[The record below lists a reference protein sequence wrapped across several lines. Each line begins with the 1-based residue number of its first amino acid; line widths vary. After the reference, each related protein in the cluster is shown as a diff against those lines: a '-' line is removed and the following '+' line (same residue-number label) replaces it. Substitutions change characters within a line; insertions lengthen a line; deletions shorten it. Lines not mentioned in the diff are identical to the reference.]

1 VAIFTFVVQGL
12 LGRRSA
18 CRRIEEHGP
27 EINRLR
33 GDAQMDLQLKG
44 RTAVVTGATRG
55 IGRAIA
61 ELFAEEGANVAVC
74 ARHADQVAETVKA
87 LQAKG
92 VKAFGQA
99 VDIGDGP
106 ALQGFVNA
114 AAEALGGL
122 HVLVSNASALVQGN
136 AEDAWK
142 AMFEIDIMGA
152 VRSFEAAR
160 PHMEKAAAETGDAAF
175 LITSSI
181 SAAEADAPNSYGALK
196 AAQIHFAKGVAREN
210 AAKKI
215 RCNVVSPGTVF
226 FEGGVWGNVKAN
238 APAFFETMIKR
249 NPTGRMATPEEIAAA
264 TVFLAS
270 PRSAFT
276 TGVNLVVDGA
286 ISRRANF

>member
-1 VAIFTFVVQGL
+1 
-12 LGRRSA
+12 
-18 CRRIEEHGP
+18 
-27 EINRLR
+27 
-33 GDAQMDLQLKG
+33 MDLQLKG
-44 RTAVVTGATRG
+44 KCAVVTGASRG

-61 ELFAEEGANVAVC
+61 EAFADEGANVAIC
-74 ARHADQVAETVKA
+74 ARNAGQVAEAVTA
-87 LQAKG
+87 LEGRG

-99 VDIGDGP
+99 VDIADGA
-106 ALQGFVNA
+106 ALKAFIGA

-122 HVLVSNASALVQGN
+122 DVLVSNASALVQGN

-142 AMFEIDIMGA
+142 AMFDVDMMGA
-152 VRSFEAAR
+152 VRSYEAAR
-160 PHMEKAAAETGDAAF
+160 PHLEAAAQAKGDAAF
-175 LITSSI
+175 IITSSI
-181 SAAEADAPNSYGALK
+181 SAAETDNPNCYGAMK
-196 AAQIHFAKGVAREN
+196 AALIHYAKGVAREG
-210 AAKKI
+210 AAKKV

-226 FEGGVWGNVKAN
+226 FEGGVWGNVKAS

-276 TGVNLVVDGA
+276 TGINMVVDGA

>member
-1 VAIFTFVVQGL
+1 
-12 LGRRSA
+12 
-18 CRRIEEHGP
+18 
-27 EINRLR
+27 
-33 GDAQMDLQLKG
+33 MDLQLKG
-44 RTAVVTGATRG
+44 KSAVVTGATRG

-61 ELFAEEGANVAVC
+61 DLLADEGANVAIC
-74 ARHADQVAETVKA
+74 ARNAEQVAAAVKA

-92 VKAFGQA
+92 VKAYGEV
-99 VDIGDGP
+99 VDIADGA
-106 ALQGFVNA
+106 ALKAFVGK

-122 HVLVSNASALVQGN
+122 DILVSNASALVQGN
-136 AEDAWK
+136 AEEAWQ

-152 VRSFEAAR
+152 VRTYEAAR
-160 PHMEKAAAETGDAAF
+160 PHLEKAAAEKGDAAF
-175 LITSSI
+175 IITSSI
-181 SAAEADAPNSYGALK
+181 SAAETDNPNSYGAMK
-196 AAQIHFAKGVAREN
+196 AAQIHYAKGVAREG
-210 AAKKI
+210 APKKV

-226 FEGGVWGNVKAN
+226 FEDGVWGGVKRN

-276 TGVNLVVDGA
+276 TGINMVIDGA

>member
-1 VAIFTFVVQGL
+1 
-12 LGRRSA
+12 
-18 CRRIEEHGP
+18 
-27 EINRLR
+27 
-33 GDAQMDLQLKG
+33 MDLQLKG
-44 RTAVVTGATRG
+44 KCAVVTGASRG

-61 ELFAEEGANVAVC
+61 EAFADEGANVAIC
-74 ARHADQVAETVKA
+74 ARNAGQVAEAVTA
-87 LQAKG
+87 LEGRG

-99 VDIGDGP
+99 VDIADGA
-106 ALQGFVNA
+106 ALKAFIGA

-122 HVLVSNASALVQGN
+122 DVLVSNASALVQGN

-142 AMFEIDIMGA
+142 AMFDVDMMGA
-152 VRSFEAAR
+152 VRSYEAAR
-160 PHMEKAAAETGDAAF
+160 PHLEAAAQAKGDAAF
-175 LITSSI
+175 IITSSI
-181 SAAEADAPNSYGALK
+181 SAAETDNPNCYGAMK
-196 AAQIHFAKGVAREN
+196 AALIHYAKGVAREG
-210 AAKKI
+210 AAKKV

-226 FEGGVWGNVKAN
+226 FEGGVWGNVKAS

-276 TGVNLVVDGA
+276 TGINLVVDGA